1 MGRIVDMPA
10 VYFTDKDFEEK
21 VLKAKGVVLVDFY
34 ADWCGPCKA
43 AAPVIEELSEEYKG
57 KMVVGKVNVDENQQT
72 TGKFGI
78 MSIPTVIVFKD
89 GKEVERMSGFAGK
102 EGYVKLI
109 EKALGE
115 K

>member
-1 MGRIVDMPA
+1 MAA
-10 VYFTDKDFEEK
+10 VIFSDKDFEEK
-21 VLKAKGVVLVDFY
+21 VEKSQGVVMMDFY
-34 ADWCGPCKA
+34 ADWCGPCKL
-43 AAPVIEELSEEYKG
+43 AAPIIEELSEEYKG
-57 KMVVGKVNVDENQQT
+57 KVVVGKMDVDGNQQT

-102 EGYVKLI
+102 EGYVRLI
-109 EKALGE
+109 KKALGE